1 MMRRVLILCMTLAW
15 AALCLPGAESAEA
28 ELAKLLAEANT
39 LFRQG
44 NDNFRNDPAAARD
57 FYQRATLRYERIVRE
72 GGIRNGKLFYNL
84 GNAYFRSGDVGRAIL
99 NYRRAE
105 LHLSG
110 DANLAQS
117 LEYAL
122 QSRPDKF
129 EEKQET
135 QVLKTLLFWH
145 YDLSPGVR
153 ALLLVIFSG
162 AFWIGLA
169 LRLWRVTWAPK
180 AAVVVTG
187 LIAAL
192 LLGSLL
198 AETVFGS
205 GTEGGVIVAEQV
217 IARKGDGLSYEPSF
231 TEPLHTGTEFQLLDA
246 RADWYQIE
254 LPDGRQCW
262 IPSTSAGLVHVP

>member
-1 MMRRVLILCMTLAW
+1 MMRRVLILCVTIAW
-15 AALCLPGAESAEA
+15 AAICLPGAEPAEA
-28 ELAKLLAEANT
+28 ELSKLLAEANT

-44 NDNFRNDPAAARD
+44 NDNFHTDPAAARD
-57 FYQRATLRYERIVRE
+57 LYQRATLRYERIVRE

-84 GNAYFRSGDVGRAIL
+84 GNAYFRGGDVGRAIL

-105 LHLSG
+105 LYLPG

-122 QSRPDKF
+122 QSRADKF

-169 LRLWRVTWAPK
+169 FRLWRVTWAPK
-180 AAVVVTG
+180 SAVVVTG

-192 LLGSLL
+192 FLGSLL

-205 GTEGGVIVAEQV
+205 ETEAGVIVAEQV
-217 IARKGDGLSYEPSF
+217 VARKGDGLSYEPSF
-231 TEPLHTGTEFQLLDA
+231 TEPLHTGTEFQLLEA
-246 RADWYQIE
+246 RSGWYQIE

-262 IPSTSAGLVHVP
+262 VPSASAGLVHLP